1 MAENKGKPSGQIAA
15 NKKDVGRDGDLT
27 EKSPVAGAKQKTK
40 KNPTLS
46 AHAGG
51 NSGKEKS

>member
-1 MAENKGKPSGQIAA
+1 MAENKGKPSGQIAETL
-15 NKKDVGRDGDLT
+15 KDAGRDGDLT
-27 EKSPVAGAKQKTK
+27 EKPAVPGAKQKTK

-46 AHAGG
+46 PHAGG